1 MAPFVF
7 DIDEGC
13 HHYHDEEDDDCEH
26 NNLEQ
31 KRILMMIYRW
41 IKWGEGMLSM
51 EKSWQ
56 FP

>member
-13 HHYHDEEDDDCEH
+13 HHYHDEEDNDCED

-31 KRILMMIYRW
+31 QRILMMIYRW
-41 IKWGEGMLSM
+41 IYWGDGILIG
-51 EKSWQ
+51 EK
-56 FP
+56 